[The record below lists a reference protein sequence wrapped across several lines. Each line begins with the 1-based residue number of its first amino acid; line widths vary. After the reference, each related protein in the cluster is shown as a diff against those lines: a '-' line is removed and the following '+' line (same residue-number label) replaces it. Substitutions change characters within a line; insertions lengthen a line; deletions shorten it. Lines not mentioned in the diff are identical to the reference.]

1 MPDPTRLIDLNA
13 DLGEGFGD
21 YRIADDDALMSIVS
35 SANVACGF
43 HAGDAVT
50 MSASVTRAKALGVDL
65 GAHVGF
71 PDLMGFGRR
80 RMQIDSDTLSKY
92 VIYQLGALAGF
103 ARVANYP
110 LTHMSFHG
118 ALGNMAAED
127 PALAMPLLQAVKAFD
142 AHLIIST
149 TAGNAV
155 ERCARQLNLAVACT
169 LLADRAY
176 HRDGM
181 LVSRAKPG
189 AVIHDPEL
197 ISARIRQWL
206 TEGTLTSIEGEK
218 IPMAVS
224 SILLHGDTPGAVALA
239 RRIRRDIEQTPGC
252 EIRSISGQNLSL
264 N

>member
-1 MPDPTRLIDLNA
+1 MRYIDLNA

-21 YRIADDDALMSIVS
+21 YRIADDASLMSIIS
-35 SANVACGF
+35 SANIACGF
-43 HAGDAVT
+43 HAGDASIMAT
-50 MSASVTRAKALGVDL
+50 SVARAKQHGIDL

-71 PDLMGFGRR
+71 PDLLGFGRR
-80 RMQIDSDTLSKY
+80 RMQIDTATLAQY

-103 ARVANYP
+103 ARVADYP

-127 PALAMPLLQAVKAFD
+127 EGLAMPLLRAVQSFD
-142 AHLIIST
+142 PNLIIST

-155 ERCARQLNLAVACT
+155 EHCARELKMKVACT

-176 HRDGM
+176 HANGM
-181 LVSRAKPG
+181 LVNRALPG
-189 AVIHDPEL
+189 AVIHGAEQ

-218 IPMAVS
+218 IPLNVS
-224 SILLHGDTPGAVALA
+224 SILLHGDTEGAVALA
-239 RRIRRDIEQTPGC
+239 KRIRAEIEQTPGC
-252 EIRSISGQNLSL
+252 EIRAMSRQLL
-264 N
+264 RDE

>member
-1 MPDPTRLIDLNA
+1 MRQIDLNA

-21 YRIADDDALMSIVS
+21 YRIADDPSLMSIIS
-35 SANVACGF
+35 SANIACGF
-43 HAGDAVT
+43 HAGDACT
-50 MSASVTRAKALGVDL
+50 MAESVNRAKAAGIDL

-80 RMQIDSDTLSKY
+80 RMQIDTVTLSHY
-92 VIYQLGALAGF
+92 VTYQLGALAGF
-103 ARVANYP
+103 ARVADYP

-127 PALAMPLLQAVKAFD
+127 QALAMPLLQAVKAFNPR
-142 AHLIIST
+142 LIIST

-155 ERCARQLNLAVACT
+155 ERCARELKMTVAST

-176 HRDGM
+176 HADGM
-181 LVSRAKPG
+181 LVSRSKDG
-189 AVIHDPEL
+189 AVIHDPEAV
-197 ISARIRQWL
+197 SARIRQWL

-224 SILLHGDTPGAVALA
+224 SILLHGDTAGAVALA
-239 RRIRRDIEQTPGC
+239 KRIRKEIEQTPGC
-252 EIRSISGQNLSL
+252 EIIPISRQRLS
-264 N
+264 

>member
-181 LVSRAKPG
+181 LVSRARLVPSNNNDVWRLGPATCGWRGAGTGAASPERLSSRQAPG
-189 AVIHDPEL
+189 GRA
-197 ISARIRQWL
+197 
-206 TEGTLTSIEGEK
+206 G
-218 IPMAVS
+218 
-224 SILLHGDTPGAVALA
+224 PGGPGL
-239 RRIRRDIEQTPGC
+239 RRG
-252 EIRSISGQNLSL
+252 
-264 N
+264 

>member
-1 MPDPTRLIDLNA
+1 MRLIDLNA

-21 YRIADDDALMSIVS
+21 YRIADDKSLMSIIS
-35 SANVACGF
+35 SANIACGF
-43 HAGDAVT
+43 HAGDANT
-50 MSASVTRAKALGVDL
+50 MAESVNSAKELGIDL

-80 RMQIDSDTLSKY
+80 RMQIDGETMAKY

-103 ARVANYP
+103 ARVADYP
-110 LTHMSFHG
+110 LSHMSFHG

-127 PALAMPLLQAVKAFD
+127 EALAMPLLQAVKAFD
-142 AHLIIST
+142 SGLIIST

-155 ERCARQLNLAVACT
+155 ERCARELNMKVACT

-176 HRDGM
+176 HTDGM
-181 LVSRAKPG
+181 LVSRGKPG
-189 AVIHDPEL
+189 AVIHDPQA

-206 TEGTLTSIEGEK
+206 TEGTLTSIEGVK

-224 SILLHGDTPGAVALA
+224 SILLHGDTAGAVALA
-239 RRIRRDIEQTPGC
+239 KRIRQEIEQTPDC
-252 EIRSISGQNLSL
+252 QIRPLSRQLLSL
-264 N
+264 NN